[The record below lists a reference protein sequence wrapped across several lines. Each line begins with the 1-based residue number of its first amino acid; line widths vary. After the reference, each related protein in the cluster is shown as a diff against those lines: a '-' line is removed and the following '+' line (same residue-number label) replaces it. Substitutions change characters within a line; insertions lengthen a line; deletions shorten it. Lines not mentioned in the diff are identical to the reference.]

1 MIAVSGL
8 RLVNFNILPTD
19 LKLTILVQQNLS

>member
-8 RLVNFNILPTD
+8 RLVNFNIQPTD
-19 LKLTILVQQNLS
+19 LKLTSLVQQNLS

>member
-1 MIAVSGL
+1 MIAVSEL

-19 LKLTILVQQNLS
+19 LKLTSLVQQNLS